1 LQDEKQLNAEEPS
14 VQPDEPSSPRAPA
27 GGIGLRDDFIM
38 ALRFFSRLPTG
49 DTPHQSPDLGRI
61 AMALPLASAAIG
73 IGPALLLIGATLIGL
88 PSYFAAGLAV
98 AAAIV
103 ASGAMADDAL
113 ADAMDGL
120 FGGHSVERR
129 LEIMKDS
136 RHGTY
141 GVAALALFILLRVT
155 ALGAVA
161 AINPLTAAA
170 IWLAASIVGRSGALW
185 LAVALPPARA
195 DGASATAGRLPAQS
209 FAIGAVLAAILLF
222 VLGGPA
228 TSLVGLGAALLVTV
242 AVIAGWTAL
251 CRRLVGGQT
260 GDLIGALG
268 ALVEI
273 AVLTAL
279 LPFA

>member
-1 LQDEKQLNAEEPS
+1 MNAEEPS

-49 DTPHQSPDLGRI
+49 DTPHQRPDLGRI
-61 AMALPLASAAIG
+61 TMALPLVSVAIG
-73 IGPALLLIGATLIGL
+73 IGPALLLIGAALIGL
-88 PSYFAAGLAV
+88 PSYFAAALAV
-98 AAAIV
+98 AAAVV

-155 ALGAVA
+155 ALGAMV
-161 AINPLTAAA
+161 AINPLAAAA

-228 TSLVGLGAALLVTV
+228 TSVVGLGAALVLAV

-279 LPFA
+279 MPFA